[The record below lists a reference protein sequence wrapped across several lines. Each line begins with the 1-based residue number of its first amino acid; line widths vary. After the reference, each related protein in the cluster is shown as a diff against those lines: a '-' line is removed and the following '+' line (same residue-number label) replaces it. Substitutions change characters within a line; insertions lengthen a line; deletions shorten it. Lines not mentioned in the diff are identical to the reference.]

1 MSTQRFGFEGGGA
14 GREGRHDVIFFE
26 RNGLRHG
33 EFSLH
38 VDQLSM
44 QKKRPDGGRDEQW
57 GYRVRELAWNSD
69 STVLAV
75 WVEGNDGDVGK
86 GISELPQTPAKCFQ
100 FNSGL
105 REITTGMIFHMILT
119 RRLMLHLR
127 RYLKHEIAAPTSSSS
142 EPGQFTS
149 LSWHP
154 EMALH
159 LTLTTTCT
167 P

>member
-33 EFSLH
+33 EFSLK
-38 VDQLSM
+38 VDRLSV
-44 QKKRPDGGRDEQW
+44 KGKRPDDGRDRKW
-57 GYRVRELAWNSD
+57 GYKVRELAWNSD

-75 WVEGNDGDVGK
+75 WVEGNDGDIGK
-86 GISELPQTPAKCFQ
+86 GVSELLQAPADCLQ
-100 FNSGL
+100 FNFGL
-105 REITTGMIFHMILT
+105 WEIITGMVIHIILT
-119 RRLMLHLR
+119 WRFMLRLR
-127 RYLKHEIAAPTSSSS
+127 RYLKHEIAAPTFSSS